1 MKRAILL
8 RFVAILMLALAVSS
22 VFSYYFIGKNMLK
35 NNRQSMINTA
45 HVVDYALDYEGDL
58 QEQLLRLHEATMD
71 EQSRI
76 TIITEDG
83 TVVADNEIEQPKSLE
98 NHLEREEV
106 KEALKTGTGFSSRY
120 SASLGRSMLYVAICS
135 GKGPYVIRM
144 SVPYTNM
151 LDYMILIFPVLL
163 LGTGIAFAMSV
174 VIAVRFTNTITTPL
188 NEISREMEK
197 VRSDNP
203 SFTFKTYKYKELN
216 VISATTM
223 KMAEEIREHMDRL
236 EKEKRIRQE
245 FFSNASHEL
254 KTPITSVRGYAELLS
269 QDFVKDE
276 ATRKDFLARILK
288 ETEHMT
294 SLIDD
299 ILMISRLESKDAEVT
314 LSKVNLKS
322 VMDEVLESLT
332 PQAASCK
339 VEISGSCGNVI
350 LQASLQ
356 QMRELL
362 SNLISNGIKY
372 NHPGGHVW
380 TKIWQEPEAI
390 YIEVKDDGVGIDP
403 EDQKRVFE
411 RFFRVDKGRS
421 RKMGGTGLGLS
432 IVKHITA
439 YYGGSVRLTSEPGF
453 GSTFFVEIP
462 MSGIN
467 KM

>member
-1 MKRAILL
+1 MKKIMIKNPVLVRFGMIL
-8 RFVAILMLALAVSS
+8 VLALAISSIVSS
-22 VFSYYFIGKNMLK
+22 FFLGSRM
-35 NNRQSMINTA
+35 RQENVEMMEKTIS
-45 HVVDYALDYEGDL
+45 VVEYTLDTDKPL
-58 QEQLLRLHEATMD
+58 QEQLQKVHASALDANVRV
-71 EQSRI
+71 
-76 TIITEDG
+76 TIIAKDG
-83 TVVADNEIEQPKSLE
+83 TVLADSDLKNVDGME
-98 NHLEREEV
+98 NHLDRQEV
-106 KEALKTGTGFSSRY
+106 KEALEKGEGSSTRY
-120 SASLGRSMLYVAICS
+120 SESLGQEMLYVAKLS
-135 GKGPYVIRM
+135 EDGKAIVRM
-144 SVPYTNM
+144 SIPYTG
-151 LDYMILIFPVLL
+151 LFRYMIVVLPLL
-163 LGTGIAFAMSV
+163 LVGMIVAFAVSV
-174 VIAVRFTNTITTPL
+174 AVAARYSGYI
-188 NEISREMEK
+188 
-197 VRSDNP
+197 RSD
-203 SFTFKTYKYKELN
+203 
-216 VISATTM
+216 
-223 KMAEEIREHMDRL
+223 EI
-236 EKEKRIRQE
+236 KRQM
-245 FFSNASHEL
+245 
-254 KTPITSVRGYAELLS
+254 V
-269 QDFVKDE
+269 
-276 ATRKDFLARILK
+276 
-288 ETEHMT
+288 
-294 SLIDD
+294 
-299 ILMISRLESKDAEVT
+299 SRLESKDAEVT

-380 TKIWQEPEAI
+380 TKIWQEPEAV

-439 YYGGSVRLTSEPGF
+439 YYGGSVRLTSEPGA